1 MDDWIQQIATFKKNT
16 QQPCWLIQ
24 GTGDKTVDYKYN
36 LIAIKRCLPQLKIEM
51 IGGAAHNLINENDE
65 YWQQVSALLSKAHL
79 NLPISNA
86 INL

>member
-1 MDDWIQQIATFKKNT
+1 MMPKHLSIYNVLRAK
-16 QQPCWLIQ
+16 
-24 GTGDKTVDYKYN
+24 VSYN

-51 IGGAAHNLINENDE
+51 IAGAAHNLINENDG